1 MERDRKVSIATQLIV
16 RFTSL
21 GLLTLLGLSFIVY
34 FVAKAAILDRTFEQL
49 TSVRE
54 TKRTQVTDFFSD
66 QIATIEVMASLPVI
80 TNSLQAYDSTY
91 LQGVTSSAYDSV
103 NQVYHPYLAKIK
115 ETYGLY
121 DLFLVNLAGDI
132 IYTVVHEPDFATNLV
147 DGPYSDQNIA
157 EAYREGLKSNT
168 IVDFDHYAPSNGDPA
183 SFVSSPIRNSVGNV
197 IGVLIGQI
205 PLDEINAITQER
217 TGLGESGETYLV
229 GRDYLMRSDS
239 RFSEESTVLK
249 LKVETLGVEKALVGD
264 SSTQII
270 DDYRGV
276 PVLSSYSSLQVGNI
290 TFAILSEMDVA
301 EALQPVV
308 RLRNIIILITL
319 FISVIIAGVAYVIA
333 QRFISPIKQI
343 QANLNNLS
351 RGNLQMDHEIT
362 ARKDELGDMI
372 QALKTVVKGLH
383 ETADFATA
391 IGEGNLEQ
399 EYQALGE
406 EDTLGSV
413 LIKMRDQLLQNR
425 NDAQLRNW
433 STQGLTLFTDTLR
446 NAQDIEELSNQVL
459 KQLVN
464 YLEISQGAIFLV
476 EEEGNKTVLH
486 MKACYAYQRQK
497 FINKSIPAGD
507 GVIGQAY
514 LEKETIY
521 LTEVPTDYAD
531 IRSGLG
537 GSQPSAILVI
547 PLLIEDTVEGILELA
562 SFTVLEDHQ
571 ISFVEKVAESI
582 ASALRN
588 ARINT
593 QTHRLLMESQEQAEM
608 MQAQEEEMRQNM
620 EELSATQEEMH
631 RKEKAYLEKIEKLEA
646 QLATE
651 GKS

>member
-1 MERDRKVSIATQLIV
+1 
-16 RFTSL
+16 
-21 GLLTLLGLSFIVY
+21 
-34 FVAKAAILDRTFEQL
+34 
-49 TSVRE
+49 
-54 TKRTQVTDFFSD
+54 
-66 QIATIEVMASLPVI
+66 
-80 TNSLQAYDSTY
+80 
-91 LQGVTSSAYDSV
+91 
-103 NQVYHPYLAKIK
+103 
-115 ETYGLY
+115 
-121 DLFLVNLAGDI
+121 
-132 IYTVVHEPDFATNLV
+132 
-147 DGPYSDQNIA
+147 
-157 EAYREGLKSNT
+157 
-168 IVDFDHYAPSNGDPA
+168 
-183 SFVSSPIRNSVGNV
+183 
-197 IGVLIGQI
+197 
-205 PLDEINAITQER
+205 
-217 TGLGESGETYLV
+217 
-229 GRDYLMRSDS
+229 
-239 RFSEESTVLK
+239 
-249 LKVETLGVEKALVGD
+249 
-264 SSTQII
+264 
-270 DDYRGV
+270 
-276 PVLSSYSSLQVGNI
+276 
-290 TFAILSEMDVA
+290 

-351 RGNLQMDHEIT
+351 RGNLQIDHEIT

-383 ETADFATA
+383 QTAEFATA

-413 LIKMRDQLLQNR
+413 LIKMRDQLRQNR
-425 NDAQLRNW
+425 NDAQLRDW

-476 EEEGNKTVLH
+476 EEEGNEKVLR